1 MRINCPEK
9 ILKAIALLESNGYS
23 AYAVGGC
30 VRDSVMGRAPNDWDM
45 TTSAAPDETREVFKD
60 FRTVAT
66 GIKHGTVT
74 VLIDSEPV
82 EITTMRV
89 DGKYSDNRHPESVSF
104 TKRIEDDL
112 SRRDFTVN
120 AMAYNPQTGV
130 VDPFGG
136 QNDIKNKIIRCVG
149 NPDTRFGED
158 ALRMLR
164 AYRFCAQLGFSMD
177 AETGRAIAAC
187 APLSARLSRE
197 RVCEETEKTLVSP
210 KPEYVSRMAELGLL
224 CTCGVTH
231 CVNLSRLAALDAA
244 PEVRWTAWKVLQ
256 PALDLKAFRLPARL
270 CQQAGRVCATWQPQR
285 DTLSW
290 KRLIAA
296 EGWEAAHLAAR
307 VAQSGAV
314 DEIAASGACVTLP
327 QLAVSG
333 RDFPQLSGRA
343 VGDMLQALLQHVL
356 EHPQDNTRETLLKL
370 AK

>member
-23 AYAVGGC
+23 AYTVGGC

-60 FRTVAT
+60 FHTVAT

-120 AMAYNPQTGV
+120 AMAYNPKTGV

-158 ALRMLR
+158 ALRILR
-164 AYRFCAQLGFSMD
+164 AIRFSSVLGFD
-177 AETGRAIAAC
+177 IDK
-187 APLSARLSRE
+187 
-197 RVCEETEKTLVSP
+197 KTS
-210 KPEYVSRMAELGLL
+210 
-224 CTCGVTH
+224 
-231 CVNLSRLAALDAA
+231 
-244 PEVRWTAWKVLQ
+244 
-256 PALDLKAFRLPARL
+256 
-270 CQQAGRVCATWQPQR
+270 
-285 DTLSW
+285 
-290 KRLIAA
+290 
-296 EGWEAAHLAAR
+296 
-307 VAQSGAV
+307 QSIIGNR
-314 DEIAASGACVTLP
+314 S
-327 QLAVSG
+327 
-333 RDFPQLSGRA
+333 
-343 VGDMLQALLQHVL
+343 LLQNISKERIRVEL
-356 EHPQDNTRETLLKL
+356 IKMLCGQNVEKIL
-370 AK
+370 AD